1 MKNKLFLS
9 ALAVPLLAIPSASGA
24 SVLFDFRSLNGAGVV
39 DGNGTEPADTNFDTS
54 GFGDTITLGATED
67 PSTTL
72 VTTIIDVFAPEY
84 IAGPAGGPAFVE
96 SGVILSSSMDSGS
109 GVVTN
114 ITGQDALGINNLS
127 INNNNFDLIGGGTE
141 SGDFNPGEGF
151 IFSFDQDVIFT
162 SIELESIVA
171 TDTFSVL
178 IDNANVLT
186 ATGDDQFLDS
196 LGGLDGLTIAA
207 GSEITFLAGGDL
219 ATSSFRIETFEVDI
233 VPEPSSSAL
242 IGLGGLMMLAR
253 RRR

>member
-1 MKNKLFLS
+1 
-9 ALAVPLLAIPSASGA
+9 
-24 SVLFDFRSLNGAGVV
+24 LNQNGVV
-39 DGNGTEPADTNFDTS
+39 DGNGTAPTDTNFDPS
-54 GFGDTITLGATED
+54 GSGDTITLGATED

-72 VTTIIDVFAPEY
+72 VTTILEVFAPEY

-96 SGVILSSSMDSGS
+96 SGVILNSSIDS

-114 ITGQDALGINNLS
+114 VAGGDALGINNLS

-171 TDTFSVL
+171 TDIFSVL
-178 IDNANVLT
+178 IDNVNVLT
-186 ATGDDQFLDS
+186 ATGDDEFLDS
-196 LGGLDGLTIAA
+196 LGGLEGLTIAA
-207 GSEITFLAGGDL
+207 GSEITFQAGGDL